1 MINAKNAK
9 SIAFE
14 ALRRRAKE
22 IITNEIEPKISK
34 TASLGDFSCVYNME
48 KVGHPSEVAKIIIDE
63 LHACGYNAKY
73 GVDRYSE
80 FDLEINWKDECDV

>member
-1 MINAKNAK
+1 MIDAKHANSVAM
-9 SIAFE
+9 E
-14 ALRRRAKE
+14 ALRRRARE

-48 KVGHPSEVAKIIIDE
+48 KVGHPSEVAKIIIDI
-63 LHACGYNAKY
+63 LACNGFTAKY

-80 FDLEINWKDECDV
+80 FDLEISWRKCGV

>member
-1 MINAKNAK
+1 MIKASSANAI
-9 SIAFE
+9 SID
-14 ALRRRAKE
+14 ALRRRARE

-34 TASLGDFSCVYNME
+34 TASRGDFSCVYDMS

-63 LHACGYNAKY
+63 LQACGYNAEY

-80 FDLEINWKDECDV
+80 FDLEISWKDM